1 MKAKT
6 PQYLQECRAALSV
19 EQTRSLAATDNWAHV
34 DKQKVHQDWVA
45 LYLKLAPLV
54 DSLAP
59 SAETVQALI
68 AEHYSIATRFYTP
81 TKEAYIGLGLFYGDN
96 ADMMKYHNA
105 YHSNMVP
112 FLAAAIAIYADAN
125 L

>member
-1 MKAKT
+1 MNTNT
-6 PQYLQECRAALSV
+6 PQYLQECRAALAA
-19 EQTRSLAATDNWAHV
+19 EQTKSLAATDNWAHV
-34 DKQKVHQDWVA
+34 DKQKVHQDWDA

-59 SAETVQALI
+59 SAEPVQALI
-68 AEHYSIATRFYTP
+68 AEHYSIATRFYAP
-81 TKEAYIGLGLFYGDN
+81 TKQAYIGLGLFYGDDP
-96 ADMMKYHNA
+96 DMMKYHNA

-112 FLAAAIAIYADAN
+112 FLAEAIAIYADAN

>member
-1 MKAKT
+1 MNTNTA
-6 PQYLQECRAALSV
+6 QYIQECRAALSA
-19 EQTRSLAATDNWAHV
+19 EQTKSLAATDNWAHV
-34 DKQKVHQDWVA
+34 DKQKVHKDWDA

-54 DSLAP
+54 DRLPA
-59 SAETVQALI
+59 SAEPVQALI

-81 TKEAYIGLGLFYGDN
+81 TKQAYIGLGLFYGD
-96 ADMMKYHNA
+96 DLEMKKFHNA

-112 FLAAAIAIYADAN
+112 FLAEAIAIYADAK